1 MVPRCLQAI
10 NLQTEEVTQEVAI
23 EVAEEVQTIAAREE
37 DTTGILPGIK
47 VEEVVT
53 RVIEAAMRAI
63 EVVTRVIEVAMRAIE
78 EATRAIEEATRVKEV
93 VLKVEEEAMIIP
105 ILEVEVAEGDTNNL
119 IPTTKQALTLAIT
132 RNHQKEVVTKE
143 TTIEA
148 VKMIK
153 TNFVGEEDH
162 NITLTIK
169 VTIEGV
175 TEVTITVEET
185 SGDINILKEV
195 VHNSNGNSAKME
207 SSRRHPQLNSND
219 CDTLRV

>member
-1 MVPRCLQAI
+1 M
-10 NLQTEEVTQEVAI
+10 
-23 EVAEEVQTIAAREE
+23 
-37 DTTGILPGIK
+37 
-47 VEEVVT
+47 
-53 RVIEAAMRAI
+53 
-63 EVVTRVIEVAMRAIE
+63 
-78 EATRAIEEATRVKEV
+78 
-93 VLKVEEEAMIIP
+93 
-105 ILEVEVAEGDTNNL
+105 
-119 IPTTKQALTLAIT
+119 AIT
-132 RNHQKEVVTKE
+132 SNHQKEVVTKE

-195 VHNSNGNSAKME
+195 VDNSNGNSAKME

>member
-1 MVPRCLQAI
+1 M
-10 NLQTEEVTQEVAI
+10 
-23 EVAEEVQTIAAREE
+23 
-37 DTTGILPGIK
+37 
-47 VEEVVT
+47 
-53 RVIEAAMRAI
+53 
-63 EVVTRVIEVAMRAIE
+63 
-78 EATRAIEEATRVKEV
+78 
-93 VLKVEEEAMIIP
+93 
-105 ILEVEVAEGDTNNL
+105 
-119 IPTTKQALTLAIT
+119 AIT
-132 RNHQKEVVTKE
+132 SNHQKEVVTKE

-185 SGDINILKEV
+185 SLREEGDINILKEV

>member
-1 MVPRCLQAI
+1 MVPSCLQAI

-78 EATRAIEEATRVKEV
+78 EATRVKEV

-105 ILEVEVAEGDTNNL
+105 IVEVEVAEGDTNNL
-119 IPTTKQALTLAIT
+119 IPTTKQALTLEIT
-132 RNHQKEVVTKE
+132 SNHQKEVVTKE

-148 VKMIK
+148 VMKETTI
-153 TNFVGEEDH
+153 VGEEDTK
-162 NITLTIK
+162 ITLTIK

-185 SGDINILKEV
+185 SLREEGDINILKEV